1 MLQKENILIVDDDI
15 NILELIQRHLQSL
28 GYHTYKAVSVKEAVA
43 ILRDTEIG
51 LLITDL
57 KMPEVDGFQLIQF
70 ASEHYPQMPKLV
82 VTGYPSVQDAL
93 SVIKS
98 GAVDYLVKPFT
109 KEELKKGVLKSL
121 AAKAKKKAIIPTSNN
136 KYNEIIGESEAINNV
151 TQIIERVK
159 DNKATIFISGESGT
173 GKELV
178 ARSIHYN
185 GKFSRAPFIAVNCG
199 GIPENLLESELF
211 GYVKGAFTGAND
223 NREGFFQAANGG
235 TIFLDEIGNAS
246 LAVQSRLLRVLQE
259 KEVVKVGSRKS
270 EKIDVRVIA
279 ATNNNLRE
287 MIAKE
292 TFREDLFYRL
302 SVFPLIWPAL
312 AERPEDIL
320 PLADFLLAKQT
331 KKMGR
336 TAAQWSSEAKQQLL
350 AYHWPG
356 NVRELDN
363 IIQRALI
370 LQSGPQIRSEDLLFD
385 HAFSSPSVL
394 ASSSVNATNAASSEL
409 TAPDSAQPNTAD
421 LEGGLKRREYEMI
434 HQTLE
439 ACLGSRKSTAEK
451 LGISARTLRYKM
463 AKMRDS
469 GIEIPA

>member
-15 NILELIQRHLQSL
+15 NILELLQRHLHSMD
-28 GYHTYKAVSVKEAVA
+28 YHTYKAISVKEAVA
-43 ILRDTEIG
+43 ILRDTKID

-70 ASEHYPQMPKLV
+70 ASEHYPNMPKLV

-93 SVIKS
+93 SAIKS

-109 KEELKKGVLKSL
+109 KEELKQGVLKSL
-121 AAKAKKKAIIPTSNN
+121 STAIGTTKEKRKTSQETPEAKK
-136 KYNEIIGESEAINNV
+136 YDEIIGESQAIKDV
-151 TQIIERVK
+151 TQIIDRVK

-185 GKFSRAPFIAVNCG
+185 GKFSRKPFIAVNCG

-223 NREGFFQAANGG
+223 NREGFFQAADGG

-259 KEVVKVGSRKS
+259 KEVMKVGDRKT

-279 ATNNNLRE
+279 ATNSNLKE

-302 SVFPLIWPAL
+302 TVVEINVPPLR
-312 AERPEDIL
+312 ERKEDIPL
-320 PLADFLLAKQT
+320 LADKFLFKYGNEYKDRYITIDPEAQT
-331 KKMGR
+331 
-336 TAAQWSSEAKQQLL
+336 LL
-350 AYHWPG
+350 QRYDWPG
-356 NVRELDN
+356 NIRELEN
-363 IIQRALI
+363 VIQRSVIMCDRTIGVKDLPET
-370 LQSGPQIRSEDLLFD
+370 LKYQIDFPEDGLL
-385 HAFSSPSVL
+385 SLKEMEKKYIQKVL
-394 ASSSVNATNAASSEL
+394 ATTKNNQSKAAEI
-409 TAPDSAQPNTAD
+409 
-421 LEGGLKRREYEMI
+421 LKI
-434 HQTLE
+434 D
-439 ACLGSRKSTAEK
+439 RK
-451 LGISARTLRYKM
+451 TLRGKI
-463 AKMRDS
+463 K
-469 GIEIPA
+469 E